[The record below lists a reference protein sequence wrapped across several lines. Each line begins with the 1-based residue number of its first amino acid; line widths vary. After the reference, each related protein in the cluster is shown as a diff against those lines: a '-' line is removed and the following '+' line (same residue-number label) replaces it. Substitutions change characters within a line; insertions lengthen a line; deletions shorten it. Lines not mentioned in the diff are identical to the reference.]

1 MFSNGLAL
9 AALLPLALLANG
21 IKYPDEDGK
30 YWIAGD
36 GLEAAFVPYRAA
48 ITNLL
53 IDDQYG
59 VSRDIVA
66 GFDKASSYS
75 TDKAHPHYS
84 SIVGR
89 YTNRVR
95 NSTFEMDSKKYHIT
109 PNDHPTKEAPEGADT
124 LHRGPDGWDY
134 QNFTVVSHTDSSITF
149 SIVDPNGKEGFPG
162 ESEPRRIGDRENN
175 KALKN
180 NCGFNCTGYD
190 VCYIVSRDQLGQYD
204 WRTEGPVASFA
215 SSWSGI
221 QVDIYSDQDAFLF
234 YSCAQQKGDM
244 PLKKTQGLKHIPGA
258 SRVIPKHGCAVM
270 MLHDY
275 IDGINHPEWLRDRK
289 QIFEPGGDPFVLQA
303 RHSFSLIGKSS

>member
-162 ESEPRRIGDRENN
+162 EVISYITYTLTGKNWDMRIVALATTEKTPIMPSSHVVWNLDGFTNNETNTISDHTLHLPYSGQRIGVNN
-175 KALKN
+175 ILVP
-180 NCGFNCTGYD
+180 TGD
-190 VCYIVSRDQLGQYD
+190 II
-204 WRTEGPVASFA
+204 PVT
-215 SSWSGI
+215 
-221 QVDIYSDQDAFLF
+221 
-234 YSCAQQKGDM
+234 KGSAND
-244 PLKKTQGLKHIPGA
+244 
-258 SRVIPKHGCAVM
+258 
-270 MLHDY
+270 
-275 IDGINHPEWLRDRK
+275 
-289 QIFEPGGDPFVLQA
+289 F
-303 RHSFSLIGKSS
+303 